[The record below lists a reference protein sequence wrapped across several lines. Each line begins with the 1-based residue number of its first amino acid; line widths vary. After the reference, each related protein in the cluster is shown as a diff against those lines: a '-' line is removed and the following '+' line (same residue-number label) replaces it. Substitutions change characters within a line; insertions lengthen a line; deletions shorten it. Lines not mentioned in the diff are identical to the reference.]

1 MSQTAKPFADGRGK
15 ALATLP
21 KLNLRILSD
30 GRAGHEAQMFG
41 VAEALG
47 LTPDI
52 RDIHPR
58 PFFAAIAPFG
68 PLDPREAETRPGS
81 PIAPPWPDIALACG
95 RRTLPY
101 LRRLKHASKNH
112 VFTVYLNAPA
122 NGSRAADFVVA
133 PVHDG
138 MFGPT
143 VFTPVTPANRISAT
157 LLAES
162 RENPD
167 PRVAALPAPR
177 AALMIG
183 GDNRH
188 FRLTPADALAL
199 ADVVRTLFSHGFS
212 VMATASRRTPPF
224 VAEALAPALK
234 EGAGWL
240 WDGAGDNPYPSMLAL
255 ADAIVV
261 TADSVNMVGEA
272 VATGAPVHVFAA
284 TGKSRRIADYLER
297 LQRLGAVRP
306 WSDAVERWTYEPINS
321 TPSIA
326 QAITRAYAIFR
337 GLPEFL

>member
-1 MSQTAKPFADGRGK
+1 MPPDAPPGK
-15 ALATLP
+15 ALAALP

-58 PFFAAIAPFG
+58 KFYAALAPFG
-68 PLDPREAETRPGS
+68 PLDPLEAETKPGS

-101 LRRLKHASKNH
+101 LRRIKRASKGA

-122 NGSRAADFVVA
+122 NGPRAADLIVA

-143 VFTPVTPANRISAT
+143 VFTPTTPANRISAD
-157 LLAES
+157 LLARL
-162 RENPD
+162 REDPD

-177 AALMIG
+177 AALLIG
-183 GDNRH
+183 GDNRN
-188 FRLTPADALAL
+188 FRLTPADAMAL
-199 ADVVRTLFSHGFS
+199 ADVVRALYGPGFS
-212 VMATASRRTPPF
+212 VMATASRRTPHF
-224 VAEALAPALK
+224 VGEALAPTLK

-240 WDGAGDNPYPSMLAL
+240 WDGAGDNPYPSMLAM
-255 ADAIVV
+255 AEAIVV

-272 VATGAPVHVFAA
+272 VATGAPAHVFAA
-284 TGKSRRIADYLER
+284 TGKSRKIADYLER
-297 LQRLGAVRP
+297 LQRLGAVRV
-306 WSDAVERWTYEPINS
+306 WSGAAERWDYEPINA

-326 QAITRAYAIFR
+326 AAITRAYAIFR
-337 GLPEFL
+337 GLPDLL

>member
-1 MSQTAKPFADGRGK
+1 MPSDAPPGK

-21 KLNLRILSD
+21 KLDLRILSD
-30 GRAGHEAQMFG
+30 RRAGHEAQMFG
-41 VAEALG
+41 IAEALG

-58 PFFAAIAPFG
+58 PFYAAVAPFG
-68 PLDPREAETRPGS
+68 PLDPLEAETRPGS
-81 PIAPPWPDIALACG
+81 PIAPPWPDMALACG

-101 LRRLKHASKNH
+101 LRRIKRASKGH

-122 NGSRAADFVVA
+122 NGPRAADLIVA

-138 MFGPT
+138 LFGPT
-143 VFTPVTPANRISAT
+143 IFTPVTPANRVTPA
-157 LLAES
+157 LLARL

-167 PRVAALPAPR
+167 PRLKALPPPR
-177 AALMIG
+177 AALLIG
-183 GDNRH
+183 GNSRH
-188 FRLTPADALAL
+188 FRLTPADAMAL
-199 ADVVRTLFSHGFS
+199 ADVARALFSQGFS

-224 VAEALAPALK
+224 VAQALAPALA

-240 WDGAGDNPYPSMLAL
+240 WNGMGDNPYPSMLAM

-272 VATGAPVHVFAA
+272 AATGAPVHVFAA

-306 WSDAVERWTYEPINS
+306 WNGAAERWDYEPINS

-326 QAITRAYAIFR
+326 RAITRAYAIFR
-337 GLPEFL
+337 GLPELL

>member
-1 MSQTAKPFADGRGK
+1 MPPDTPPGK
-15 ALATLP
+15 ALAALP
-21 KLNLRILSD
+21 KLDLRILSD

-41 VAEALG
+41 IAEALG

-58 PFFAAIAPFG
+58 PFYAAVAPFG
-68 PLDPREAETRPGS
+68 PLDPLEVETRPGS
-81 PIAPPWPDIALACG
+81 PIAPPWPDMALACG

-101 LRRLKHASKNH
+101 LRRIKRASKGH

-122 NGSRAADFVVA
+122 NGPRAADLVVA

-138 MFGPT
+138 LFGPT
-143 VFTPVTPANRISAT
+143 VFTPVTPANRVSPA
-157 LLAES
+157 LLARL

-167 PRVAALPAPR
+167 PRLKALSAPR
-177 AALMIG
+177 AALLIG
-183 GDNRH
+183 GNNRH
-188 FRLTPADALAL
+188 FRLTPTDAMAL
-199 ADVVRTLFSHGFS
+199 ADVARTLFSQGFS

-224 VAEALAPALK
+224 VAQALAPVLQ

-240 WDGAGDNPYPSMLAL
+240 WDGAGDNPYPSMLAM

-284 TGKSRRIADYLER
+284 TGNIRRVADYIER
-297 LQRLGAVRP
+297 LQRHGAVRP
-306 WSDAVERWTYEPINS
+306 WNGEAERWDYEPINA

-326 QAITRAYAIFR
+326 RAITRAYAIFR
-337 GLPEFL
+337 GLPELL